1 MSWHKLGRVFAP
13 AGDQP
18 WARAYAAFPTAHVL
32 PSGDIRVHYT
42 ALDDLQQGRTGWVDL
57 AGDQP
62 LRIVRRGVEPALELG
77 EMGDFDDCGANV
89 FSRVRFAGQ
98 HLYYYQGWQRS
109 CHAPYLIFTG
119 VAAAEGDA
127 LRKLRR
133 TPVLDRIES
142 EPYMRAAPFVLA
154 DGAALR
160 MWYVHCER
168 WQLVDGSPRY
178 QVQIHTAT
186 SHDGLQ
192 WVTHPQACLQPR
204 GDEYAVGRPWVVRGD
219 GGYEMWFSIR
229 STRQPYRLGHARSV
243 DGLHW
248 VRSGPEVPL
257 VEASRSGWDSEM
269 VCYPCVIDHDGR
281 RFMFYNGNGHGR
293 SGFGV
298 AEWLGD

>member
-1 MSWHKLGRVFAP
+1 MSRFRDEQMTG
-13 AGDQP
+13 
-18 WARAYAAFPTAHVL
+18 TAMDFQASDIIGAL
-32 PSGDIRVHYT
+32 MGACTPGDIRVHFT
-42 ALDDLQQGRTGWVDL
+42 ALDDLQQGRTGCVDL
-57 AGDQP
+57 AGTAPQ
-62 LRIVRRGVEPALELG
+62 RIVRYGTGPVLELG

-89 FSRVRFAGQ
+89 FSMVPFAGQ
-98 HLYYYQGWQRS
+98 QLYYYQGWQRS
-109 CHAPYLIFTG
+109 QHAPYLIFTG

-154 DGAALR
+154 DGAGLR

-168 WQLVDGSPRY
+168 WQLVDGAPRY

-186 SHDGLQ
+186 SNDGFH
-192 WVTHPQACLQPR
+192 WVTHPRACLQPG

-229 STRQPYRLGHARSV
+229 SAHHPYRLGHAVSA

-257 VEASRSGWDSEM
+257 VETSGIGWDSEM
-269 VCYPCVIDHDGR
+269 VCYPCVLDHDGR
-281 RFMFYNGNGHGR
+281 RFMFYNGNRFGID
-293 SGFGV
+293 GV
-298 AEWLGD
+298 ALAVENE